1 MDIEAPLQQSLMACT
16 NYICSSTSLVHC
28 KFLFTVKYWLVAAS
42 YCNTDKAHTKSNLPG
57 IDLCFMD
64 QCMPIYLHATPM
76 FYWVCYVVAVCALHV
91 PPVVQFG
98 MSARGSHLCVLC
110 HMFKLRQ
117 AIKPLFDS
125 QSKDRDD
132 PWNATKIKQPR
143 ASEGSDQSIKTLI
156 PVTSTLTGDI

>member
-1 MDIEAPLQQSLMACT
+1 MCQFQALPYEYM
-16 NYICSSTSLVHC
+16 
-28 KFLFTVKYWLVAAS
+28 LFIIRIHEFSDECVLA
-42 YCNTDKAHTKSNLPG
+42 G

-76 FYWVCYVVAVCALHV
+76 FYWVCYVVAVCTLHV

-98 MSARGSHLCVLC
+98 MSARGSHLHVLC
-110 HMFKLRQ
+110 HMFKLHQ

-132 PWNATKIKQPR
+132 P
-143 ASEGSDQSIKTLI
+143 
-156 PVTSTLTGDI
+156 